1 MWTQHTAP
9 DGRTYYHNAALGKS
23 SWSVPADYAAQQ
35 QQSEV
40 WEEHRAPDGRVY
52 WYNRATKQSK
62 WTKEGRGGEDIEV
75 RSRGSRGGVTKGV
88 GWTGSAAIPSTPQYE
103 YPGARIPLTSP
114 QIRPIAHPT
123 I

>member
-75 RSRGSRGGVTKGV
+75 RSSGSSGSSGGVTKGV

-114 QIRPIAHPT
+114 
-123 I
+123 